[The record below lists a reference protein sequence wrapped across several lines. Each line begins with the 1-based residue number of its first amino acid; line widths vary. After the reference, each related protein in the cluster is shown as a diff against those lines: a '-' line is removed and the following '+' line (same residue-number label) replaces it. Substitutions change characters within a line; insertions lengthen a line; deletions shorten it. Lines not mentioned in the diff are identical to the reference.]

1 MKKILICDC
10 ASAMETNY
18 EPTIN
23 ALKNSMGE
31 SFGEYEIKICPYE
44 NDAQLAE
51 ELKDAEGL
59 ITAFLEIGDS
69 ILNRAEKL
77 KCISVS
83 AVGYG
88 NIDCEAAVR
97 HGVTVCHI
105 EEYCTEEVAEHTLAL
120 IGALNRNLK
129 YYDRQVGEKKSWKYH
144 TISGGRTLNH
154 QTLAIFGFGRIGRRV
169 AGLAKGFG
177 MKVIAV
183 DPYAKQE
190 DAKAQGVKLVSAKQ
204 ALEEADIIT
213 NHMNLTKENKYF
225 FNEETF
231 AIMSRKPIFINV
243 GRGACVKE
251 SALVNALDSGIIR
264 AAGLDVLEDE
274 EPDLNACRLLNRDNV
289 IITPHSAFYSDESI
303 EALQRISGENLGCFL
318 TGNKD
323 RVFSV
328 VPECR

>member
-1 MKKILICDC
+1 MRKILICDC
-10 ASAMETNY
+10 AGAMETDY

-44 NDAQLAE
+44 NDVRLAE

-69 ILNRAEKL
+69 ILNKAEKL

-120 IGALNRNLK
+120 INALNRNLK

-144 TISGGRTLNH
+144 TMSGGRTLNH
-154 QTLAIFGFGRIGRRV
+154 QTL
-169 AGLAKGFG
+169 
-177 MKVIAV
+177 
-183 DPYAKQE
+183 
-190 DAKAQGVKLVSAKQ
+190 
-204 ALEEADIIT
+204 
-213 NHMNLTKENKYF
+213 
-225 FNEETF
+225 
-231 AIMSRKPIFINV
+231 
-243 GRGACVKE
+243 
-251 SALVNALDSGIIR
+251 
-264 AAGLDVLEDE
+264 
-274 EPDLNACRLLNRDNV
+274 
-289 IITPHSAFYSDESI
+289 
-303 EALQRISGENLGCFL
+303 
-318 TGNKD
+318 
-323 RVFSV
+323 
-328 VPECR
+328 